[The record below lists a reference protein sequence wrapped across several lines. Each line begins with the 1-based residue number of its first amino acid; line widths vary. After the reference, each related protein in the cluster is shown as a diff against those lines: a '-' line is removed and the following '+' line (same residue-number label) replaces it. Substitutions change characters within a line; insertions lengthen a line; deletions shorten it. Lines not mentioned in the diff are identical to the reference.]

1 MKKFKL
7 AATVACTLSF
17 CSAGVLAD
25 NIHLQ
30 NNTNT
35 YMTASAGYSP
45 CSSAAGDSGLIKPGE
60 GMDVPSAA
68 LALFCTLGCEASIY
82 ASKSCSGKKIATI
95 KINKDK
101 TVGAVTNAPGSSYV
115 IAASGNTVTA
125 TGGRFK
131 NLFNFLFG

>member
-1 MKKFKL
+1 MKTFKL
-7 AATVACTLSF
+7 AAIAACAISI
-17 CSAGVLAD
+17 CSTSVFAG

-45 CSSAAGDSGLIKPGE
+45 CSSAAGDSGMIKPGE
-60 GMDVPSAA
+60 GLDVPPAA
-68 LALFCTLGCEASIY
+68 LILFCAYGCDASIY
-82 ASKSCSGKKIATI
+82 ASKSCSGKKIATV

-101 TVGAVTNAPGSSYV
+101 TIGAVNNTSDGVYV

-125 TGGRFK
+125 TGGRFR